1 MLRVRHGF
9 CLGLLLLGAGTAEAF
24 KIDTHLW
31 LADHLLD
38 EICSGQVVID
48 GRSIGLDPLVQ
59 QSITRFPDAYRIGVL
74 GADLYPDLIAG
85 QMTTHPGL
93 PPLLKVEPG
102 RVAPNVASMAANF
115 DRPITG
121 SVRGWQTDD
130 WLQLVRDRAFGAGK
144 PSAEIA
150 FALGYMLHAAMDT
163 WAHSYVN
170 VYTGDLF
177 SIVDNQEIAARHTAI
192 ETFIKQAH
200 AVYVQPASSSRA
212 GCEQPAERGKVRSGG
227 DNLSHHAAPTRFV
240 RQTLILNPAA
250 ANQYARTPGAQHVFA
265 MWLVWDLARRS
276 RDQWQPLRG
285 QLDGLVQ
292 QASAAVLEAD
302 QAWQLADQAKGL
314 AEEAAALALTA
325 QQGAN
330 AFAVQQGQSL
340 AGIVADVLAA
350 LADNAGIQATRETL
364 EQYLNLLPQPLR
376 AAYVQARNAALNAD
390 KALSEAVAAY
400 EQAAQHSGAAAADAL
415 ARFEDLELRQMA
427 RQAADQA
434 RQVAWAGVDTGLD
447 GWRRNIEAGVDAY
460 ILAFEETGREIM
472 RGSGNR
478 FRKGAQVTAPL
489 QQWAACWGP
498 LFGMPAMPLP
508 PNLAAEACATGLSA
522 YNEARE
528 NLTLLKNNAAF
539 DLLGLGHLK
548 APLVEFEERLH
559 ERVRDGMPAAGQLIN
574 QTLGGGAAEIPGTA
588 SFLAVLWDKHIEP
601 QDLNTQ
607 FADDSSGQNLPVYP
621 AEGPG
626 AVTGL
631 LHRDGLPPGTGNGLP
646 AMLAFVPIANA
657 LDMSRLT
664 LLNGAGLNAVAQ
676 GLGVTQSGYPDGAPA
691 YPADAAPGAAL
702 IGAIRSIDGNHQ
714 WQPVAPPLPRAV
726 WGGSGVNLADGE
738 CRRFGY
744 PSGGSYGPGACA
756 KDQAMASSGDG
767 GWLNAKHGF
776 RFWLDPVLRQQVFY
790 RIFDG
795 PLSVAV
801 CERLGAGPMF
811 VAVGC
816 GGGEPYPP
824 SAESQDLVQ
833 GFVNAA
839 NARLAGGS
847 GRAVVADPARRAEPV
862 QRMNPALPAT
872 GSSGAAP
879 GSAKTPTADKASA
892 TGRTP
897 ATDKMSASDKSSTT
911 DKSSASDKSSNARS
925 ASRTSSSRT
934 AAPVNDPRDPRNPE
948 RR

>member
-1 MLRVRHGF
+1 MLRARYGL
-9 CLGLLLLGAGTAEAF
+9 CLGLLLLGPGTAQAF

-38 EICSGQVVID
+38 EICSGRVVID
-48 GRSIGLDPLVQ
+48 GRQLALDPLVQ
-59 QSITRFPDAYRIGVL
+59 QSIARFPDAYRIGVL
-74 GADLYPDLIAG
+74 GPDLYPDLIAG

-102 RVAPNVASMAANF
+102 RVAPDVASMAANF

-130 WLQLVRDRAFGAGK
+130 WLQLVRDRAVDASRGK

-150 FALGYMLHAAMDT
+150 FAFGYLLHAAMDT

-200 AVYVQPASSSRA
+200 ATYVQPASASRA
-212 GCEQPAERGKVRSGG
+212 GCEKPGERGKVRGGG
-227 DNLSHHAAPTRFV
+227 DNLSYHAAPVRFV

-265 MWLVWDLARRS
+265 MWLIWDLARRS
-276 RDQWQPLRG
+276 RDEWQPVRG
-285 QLDGLVQ
+285 QLDGLVA
-292 QASAAVLEAD
+292 QASSALLEAD

-325 QQGAN
+325 QQEAN
-330 AFAVQQGQSL
+330 TFAVQQGQSL
-340 AGIVADVLAA
+340 AGVIGDVLAA
-350 LADNAGIQATRETL
+350 LSSNAGVQATRETL

-390 KALSEAVAAY
+390 KALSEAIEAY
-400 EQAAQHSGAAAADAL
+400 DQAARRSGAAAADAL
-415 ARFEDLELRQMA
+415 AKLEQLELRQAA
-427 RQAADQA
+427 RQASGQA
-434 RQVAWAGVDTGLD
+434 RQVLWASVDTGLD

-460 ILAFEETGREIM
+460 IRAFEETGREIM

-478 FRKGAQVTAPL
+478 FRRGADVTAPL
-489 QQWAACWGP
+489 KQWAACWGP
-498 LFGMPAMPLP
+498 LFGMPAAPLP
-508 PNLAAEACATGLSA
+508 PDLAAEACATGLGA

-548 APLVEFEERLH
+548 QPLVAFEEHLH
-559 ERVRDGMPAAGQLIN
+559 ERVRDGMPAAGQLLN
-574 QTLGGGAAEIPGTA
+574 RTLGGGAAEIPGTA

-601 QDLNTQ
+601 DDLNAQ
-607 FADDSSGQNLPVYP
+607 FANDSSGQNLPVYP
-621 AEGPG
+621 NQGPG

-631 LHRDGLPPGTGNGLP
+631 LARDGLPAGTGHGLP
-646 AMLAFVPIANA
+646 AMLAFVPVANA
-657 LDMSRLT
+657 LDMSRLA
-664 LLNGAGLNAVAQ
+664 LLDGKGLNALAA
-676 GLGVTQSGYPDGAPA
+676 GHGVTRSGYPDGAPA
-691 YPADAAPGAAL
+691 YPANAAPGAAL

-726 WGGSGVNLADGE
+726 WGGGGVNLADQE

-744 PSGGSYGPGACA
+744 PSGGSYGPGPCA
-756 KDQAMASSGDG
+756 KDQAMAASGG
-767 GWLNAKHGF
+767 GDWLKAKHGF

-790 RIFDG
+790 RVFDG
-795 PLSVAV
+795 PLSMAV
-801 CERLGAGPMF
+801 CERLGAGPMAL
-811 VAVGC
+811 AVGC
-816 GGGEPYPP
+816 GGGEAYPP
-824 SAESQDLVQ
+824 SSESQDVVEE
-833 GFVNAA
+833 FVTADNT
-839 NARLAGGS
+839 RLAGAS
-847 GRAVVADPARRAEPV
+847 GRAARPDTKTDNKTSTPSPA
-862 QRMNPALPAT
+862 Q
-872 GSSGAAP
+872 
-879 GSAKTPTADKASA
+879 
-892 TGRTP
+892 
-897 ATDKMSASDKSSTT
+897 
-911 DKSSASDKSSNARS
+911 
-925 ASRTSSSRT
+925 SSRT
-934 AAPVNDPRDPRNPE
+934 ATPADVRRDSRNPD